1 MCWEQ
6 GKTEQTALQKRPQ
19 ESCVCPSAAGLQP
32 KKPLCCSCF
41 LSSSF
46 FGCPH
51 SFHTKYSI
59 ISKRINQYQT
69 VHTCYRTRTS
79 AWALLQKMTFSILRS
94 HLNLKLLSSVKSP
107 HLTWA
112 IGLTTKTFH
121 FAHHVLFLLF
131 IWNHTK
137 LCLGL
142 SQGVPRYWEWMTKRM
157 SSHLQDGTRLLQSW
171 ATVTVLS
178 LAPPSHFSGKT
189 TCVPVC

>member
-1 MCWEQ
+1 M
-6 GKTEQTALQKRPQ
+6 
-19 ESCVCPSAAGLQP
+19 CPSAAGLQP

-94 HLNLKLLSSVKSP
+94 HLNLKLLSSVQSP

-142 SQGVPRYWEWMTKRM
+142 SQGVPRYWEWMTKWWVPIFKMVQGCSRAGPQSQ
-157 SSHLQDGTRLLQSW
+157 SSPWLLPLTSQGKPPVSQSVKKDSK
-171 ATVTVLS
+171 TVTDL
-178 LAPPSHFSGKT
+178 L
-189 TCVPVC
+189 